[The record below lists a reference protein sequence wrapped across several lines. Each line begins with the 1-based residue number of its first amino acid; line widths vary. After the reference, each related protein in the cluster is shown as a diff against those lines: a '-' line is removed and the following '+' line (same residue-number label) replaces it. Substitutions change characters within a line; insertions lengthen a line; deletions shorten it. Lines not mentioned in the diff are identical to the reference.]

1 MHIYAFRN
9 KKKNCMKLNGNQNVI
24 KLINFL
30 SFVNP
35 IDQHILPELPVAF
48 SIGLYENVFFTED
61 ILYSGNDNQL
71 FCPNSVDL

>member
-1 MHIYAFRN
+1 M
-9 KKKNCMKLNGNQNVI
+9 I

-30 SFVNP
+30 SFVNL

-48 SIGLYENVFFTED
+48 FIGLYENIFFTED

-71 FCPNSVDL
+71 LCPNSVDV